1 MMFTNIYN
9 IHTISMNPGKD
20 AGLKNISSVTVMPI
34 IVTVMPIIV
43 TIHDTLL
50 LMTCNVQKLYI
61 IIKTVTTVKQI
72 PPMFEN

>member
-1 MMFTNIYN
+1 
-9 IHTISMNPGKD
+9 MNPGKD

-34 IVTVMPIIV
+34 VVTK
-43 TIHDTLL
+43 HDTLL

>member
-9 IHTISMNPGKD
+9 IHTISMNPGED
-20 AGLKNISSVTVMPI
+20 AGLKNISS
-34 IVTVMPIIV
+34 VTVMPIIV